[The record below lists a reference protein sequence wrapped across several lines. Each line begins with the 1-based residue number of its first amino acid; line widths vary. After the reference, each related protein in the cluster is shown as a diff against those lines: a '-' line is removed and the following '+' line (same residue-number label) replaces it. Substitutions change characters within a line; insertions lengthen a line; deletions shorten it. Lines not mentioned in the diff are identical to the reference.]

1 MLYTD
6 ETRRDILSRLSGYR
20 LKHTLG
26 CEKAAR
32 MLAQKYGA
40 DEDKCAFAM
49 LLHDITKNF
58 SQEEQLN
65 LCEKYGIIP
74 MMLKKRNGRRCTGK
88 QRLPLRKMCTAHRMM
103 SFMRLPI
110 IRPAAHR

>member
-49 LLHDITKNF
+49 LQELF
-58 SQEEQLN
+58 S
-65 LCEKYGIIP
+65 
-74 MMLKKRNGRRCTGK
+74 GRAVE
-88 QRLPLRKMCTAHRMM
+88 LVRK
-103 SFMRLPI
+103 
-110 IRPAAHR
+110 IRYNTQ